1 MVEAVATEEGIID
14 LLQDIFRRS
23 DFVPYAS
30 GNITMSKHHLV
41 TAAVAEQ
48 AGAPAHVVA
57 AALLHDIGHYGTD
70 LRENC
75 RKAEKERALDS
86 DLDVRHP
93 ELGAEVLEPYFGPEV
108 TEPIRLHVQA
118 KRYLS
123 ATESGYM
130 DKLGLQRVHTLKLQ
144 GGPMPPEEV
153 GSFEAKP
160 HFEVAV
166 ALRRF
171 EDESHLPKGESLP
184 DFEHFRPL
192 LESLLRK

>member
-41 TAAVAEQ
+41 TADR
-48 AGAPAHVVA
+48 GRTSRRPRTCRGSRTSPRH
-57 AALLHDIGHYGTD
+57 LLTGYGTD

-93 ELGAEVLEPYFGPEV
+93 ERGRKSLN
-108 TEPIRLHVQA
+108 PI
-118 KRYLS
+118 
-123 ATESGYM
+123 
-130 DKLGLQRVHTLKLQ
+130 LGLR
-144 GGPMPPEEV
+144 
-153 GSFEAKP
+153 
-160 HFEVAV
+160 
-166 ALRRF
+166 
-171 EDESHLPKGESLP
+171 
-184 DFEHFRPL
+184 
-192 LESLLRK
+192 